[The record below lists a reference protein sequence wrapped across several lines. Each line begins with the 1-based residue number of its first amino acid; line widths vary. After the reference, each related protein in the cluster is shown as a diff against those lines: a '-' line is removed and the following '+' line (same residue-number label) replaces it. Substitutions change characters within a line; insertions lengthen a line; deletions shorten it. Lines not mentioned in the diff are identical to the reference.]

1 MLNIAFA
8 DFASCLADNSD
19 GATTTVCTQW
29 NLASSTGLA
38 NTAISNLSDALWA
51 VMVIII
57 PVAVAI
63 GIFFFV
69 YNMARGIFRNR
80 R

>member
-1 MLNIAFA
+1 MFSYLLNTVAA
-8 DFASCLADNSD
+8 D
-19 GATTTVCTQW
+19 TWT
-29 NLASSTGLA
+29 LASSTALA
-38 NTAISNLSDALWA
+38 NTAISELSDALWA